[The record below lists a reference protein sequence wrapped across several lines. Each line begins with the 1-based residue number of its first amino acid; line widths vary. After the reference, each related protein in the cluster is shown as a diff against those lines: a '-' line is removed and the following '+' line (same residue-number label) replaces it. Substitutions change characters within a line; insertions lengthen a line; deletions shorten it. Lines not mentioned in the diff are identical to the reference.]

1 MAISSWNKR
10 AVHMRIKIKKTDMR
24 AWSPDAGINVLQYP
38 PQTPFT
44 QLITHANGL
53 TSKIDTY
60 STGIGEM
67 NVNLSTSGC
76 HFIPTERRYE
86 EDIEKA
92 VDGMDILTK
101 NVNETNEPRHV
112 NRGKNKGLGLE
123 FMEHTTYV
131 DNPTLD
137 AIDHVRS
144 IMQNRRTIFMSQ
156 SQYKDVERIMM
167 RRPQIFGVPSNAQ
180 ANPNRF
186 LKEAKGGERNTL
198 TGEKVYETEVGTY

>member
-1 MAISSWNKR
+1 MISSWNKR
-10 AVHMRIKIKKTDMR
+10 SAQVRIKIKKVEMKN
-24 AWSPDAGINVLQYP
+24 WSPAAGINIVQYP

-44 QLITHANGL
+44 QIITHANGL

-67 NVNLSTSGC
+67 NINLSASGC
-76 HFIPTERRYE
+76 HFIPTERRYK

-92 VDGMDILTK
+92 LDGMNILTK
-101 NVNETNEPRHV
+101 VDATNEPKHFER
-112 NRGKNKGLGLE
+112 KNPGMGLE

-144 IMQNRRTIFMSQ
+144 IMKDKRTQFFTE
-156 SQYKDVERIMM
+156 SQYKQVERIMM
-167 RRPQIFGVPSNAQ
+167 RKPMIFGVPSNAQ
-180 ANPNRF
+180 ANPDRF
-186 LKEAKGGERNTL
+186 MKVAKQGERDPI
-198 TGEKVYETEVGTY
+198 TGERVYSAEIGTY

>member
-1 MAISSWNKR
+1 MPISSWNKR
-10 AVHMRIKIKKTDMR
+10 SEHVRIKIKKTEIK
-24 AWSPDAGINVLQYP
+24 AWSPAAGINVLQYA

-53 TSKIDTY
+53 TSRIDTY

-67 NVNLSTSGC
+67 NVNLSASGC
-76 HFIPTERRYE
+76 HFIPTERRYA

-92 VDGMDILTK
+92 LDGMNILTK
-101 NVNETNEPRHV
+101 VDETKEPRHV

-123 FMEHTTYV
+123 YMEHTTYV

-144 IMQNRRTIFMSQ
+144 IMTNKRTHFFTQ
-156 SQYKDVERIMM
+156 SQYKEVERIMM
-167 RRPQIFGVPSNAQ
+167 RKPQLYGVPSNAQ
-180 ANPNRF
+180 ANPDRF
-186 LKEAKGGERNTL
+186 MKEAKGGQRNPQ
-198 TGEKVYETEVGTY
+198 TGEKVYEALVGTY